1 MKRKEDKKKSLQKD
15 EIDEGLQ
22 IVSIDNINDI
32 GNMDKVAGKGKKKT
46 FVFGKA
52 VRIIVTVI
60 AFAVFCVAG
69 YNLYK
74 ILSDYKKASD
84 SYADLN
90 TKYTKVSANRM
101 EEEDESF
108 PEEFV
113 NYNVDFEGL
122 RNNENKDIVAWIR
135 FENVDI
141 SYPVVKGTDNSY
153 YLTHTTKGEEN
164 KSGSIF
170 MDYNNSADL
179 SDMNTIIYGHN
190 MKDGSMF
197 GLMGHYKEE
206 EFYSGR
212 ERFWIYTPEGA
223 FCYFIFSC
231 YEPMADDGNVYSI
244 WKEPCEAY
252 GLYLEAAKQA
262 AKYPTIETELSQDSK
277 IVTLSTCTSRG
288 ADYRFIVQG
297 KLIKKFPNKQ

>member
-1 MKRKEDKKKSLQKD
+1 MKKSEERKNSSRKE

-22 IVSIDNINDI
+22 IISIDDI
-32 GNMDKVAGKGKKKT
+32 DKIETDSSNVKEKNKT
-46 FVFGKA
+46 FVFGKTI
-52 VRIIVTVI
+52 RICITLVALV
-60 AFAVFCVAG
+60 VFCVAG

-74 ILSDYKKASD
+74 ILSDYKKAAD
-84 SYADLN
+84 SYSDLDS
-90 TKYTKVSANRM
+90 KYTKVSANRM
-101 EEEDESF
+101 DEEDEQF

-113 NYNVDFEGL
+113 NFYVDFDGL
-122 RNNENKDIVAWIR
+122 KKENKDVVAWIK
-135 FENVDI
+135 FEGVDI
-141 SYPVVKGTDNSY
+141 SYPVVQGSDNSY
-153 YLTHTTKGEEN
+153 YLTHTTKNEEN

-170 MDYNNSADL
+170 MDYNNNPDL

-197 GLMGHYKEE
+197 GLMGQYKGE

-223 FCYFIFSC
+223 YCYFIFSC
-231 YEPMADDGNVYSI
+231 YEPSADDGNVYSI

-252 GLYLEAAKQA
+252 GLYLDAAKQA

-288 ADYRFIVQG
+288 ADYRFVVQG
-297 KLIKKFPNKQ
+297 KLIKKFPNK